1 MSLPRHKILVAE
13 DSAEDIFFLA
23 RAFRKAGMDECLVT
37 VRDGQEAI
45 SYLSEEPRPD
55 LLLLDLK
62 MPKMNGFDVL
72 RWVRANPEMR
82 NLPVVVFSSSDL
94 PEDKERA
101 KELGAREYFVKGSNW
116 EEFVSELSKKFLQ
129 G

>member
-1 MSLPRHKILVAE
+1 
-13 DSAEDIFFLA
+13 
-23 RAFRKAGMDECLVT
+23 MDECLVT